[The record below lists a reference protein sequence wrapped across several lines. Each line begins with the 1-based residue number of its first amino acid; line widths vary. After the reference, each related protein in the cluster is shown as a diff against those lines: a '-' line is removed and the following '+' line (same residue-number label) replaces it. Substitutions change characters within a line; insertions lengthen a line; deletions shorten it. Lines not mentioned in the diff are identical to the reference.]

1 MQEKFQR
8 FDPRI
13 HMLRRNFEIF
23 HYREPLLDTGEVHHH
38 DFYEIYFLLEGS
50 VSYWVEGQNYHLKPG
65 DIILIN
71 PMVLHRPVLERGGFV
86 YERIVLWIEKPFLE
100 SLSQGG
106 ARLFDCFE
114 GPLSVKTNIL
124 RLNPTQQKE
133 LLSALKLLVK
143 ESYSEDY
150 GAEAFAIG
158 ILMQLMVSLNRISL
172 NYGTKPDGDESASV
186 VSEVMAYIREHYGE
200 ELSLESLAQRFFV
213 SKYHLSHE
221 FSRAVGTSIHRYIT
235 LRRILAAKQLLSEGI
250 SATEAAVRCGFKDY
264 TGFYRAFKSECGISP
279 RDFCLDRAE
288 KKQTVVYHTN

>member
-1 MQEKFQR
+1 MSETFQR

-13 HMLRRNFEIF
+13 HMLRRKFEIF
-23 HYREPLLDTGEVHHH
+23 HYREPLLDAGEVHHH

-71 PMVLHRPVLERGGFV
+71 PMVLHRPVLEKGGFV

-100 SLSQGG
+100 SLSQNG
-106 ARLFDCFE
+106 AELFGCFE

-124 RLNPTQQKE
+124 RLNASRQKE
-133 LLSALKLLVK
+133 ILTALKLLVK

-150 GAEAFAIG
+150 GAETFATG

-172 NYGTKPDGDESASV
+172 NRDTTPDERESSSV
-186 VSEVMAYIREHYGE
+186 VPQVMSYIREHYSN
-200 ELSLESLAQRFFV
+200 ELSLEGLAQHFFV

-235 LRRILAAKQLLSEGI
+235 LRRILAAKQLISEGVQ
-250 SATEAAVRCGFKDY
+250 AGEAAVRCGFKDY
-264 TGFYRAFKSECGISP
+264 TGFYRAFKAEYGKGP
-279 RDFCLDRAE
+279 RDFFLDNLQNR
-288 KKQTVVYHTN
+288 